1 MTAPAA
7 PRAAL
12 LALLPA
18 VLLAAAAEGAHA
30 QDDPGIL
37 KRITDQAEAQI
48 LDQLETEYGATD
60 AAAIPPA
67 VADLFARGQEQ
78 ADLLGEAL
86 LDSDMGGAREHFLSA
101 MGYFKQVTR
110 MMAAAPVAEGQPA
123 APDRAAGRDLSSEL
137 NRISK
142 YVGILKTIS
151 AKHGA
156 GADFGAIDSLI
167 EQARREIAGG
177 TGDPPATIDR
187 LGELVNLAEAG
198 IREHAYMGA
207 SDRAKQFVDEQLGD
221 MEGRLAG
228 ALDAGADPS
237 RVAEAHILAER
248 VRYLIAED
256 EIDGAKSILRELF
269 DLVDR
274 IEGSV

>member
-1 MTAPAA
+1 MTAQAA

-12 LALLPA
+12 LALIPA
-18 VLLAAAAEGAHA
+18 ALLAAAAEGAHA

-37 KRITDQAEAQI
+37 KRITDQAEEQI
-48 LDQLETEYGATD
+48 LNQLGMEYGAS
-60 AAAIPPA
+60 AAAVPAA

-78 ADLLGEAL
+78 ADLLEGAL
-86 LDSDMGGAREHFLSA
+86 LDSDMDKAREHFLSA

-110 MMAAAPVAEGQPA
+110 MMTAAPTTEEQPP
-123 APDRAAGRDLSSEL
+123 APGRAAGRDLSSEL
-137 NRISK
+137 NRTSK
-142 YVGILKTIS
+142 YVEILKAIS

-177 TGDPPATIDR
+177 AGDPRATMDR
-187 LGELVNLAEAG
+187 LGELVHLAEAG
-198 IREHAYMGA
+198 IREHASMGA

-221 MEGRLAG
+221 MEERLAG

-237 RVAEAHILAER
+237 LVAEAHILAER

-256 EIDGAKSILRELF
+256 EIDGAKAILRELF
-269 DLVDR
+269 DLADR